1 MYVFYCLAMYVCVEC
16 LLRRSRITIN
26 DILSALEDDDDFN
39 KADIYLTPPD
49 NGAGSDEDSGGE
61 DCVSA
66 NNLSGKQLRA
76 QAVAVIT
83 RNFSHKDVV
92 GEDSST
98 ESDVEDDHSVEPKVL
113 PQQV

>member
-1 MYVFYCLAMYVCVEC
+1 VCVPKKGQWALEATVFYHRDFLIPNNLTAFCMYFMALLCMLGVAC
-16 LLRRSRITIN
+16 LLGRSRITVN

-49 NGAGSDEDSGGE
+49 NGAGSDEDSDSE

-76 QAVAVIT
+76 QAMP
-83 RNFSHKDVV
+83 S
-92 GEDSST
+92 
-98 ESDVEDDHSVEPKVL
+98 
-113 PQQV
+113 